1 MSGTRTVDRGN
12 DHTAGTTG
20 TTAEGGFAVSYLRTS
35 LPGGVLT
42 ERDGARPRQIRR
54 IVRAQLR
61 HWRLEELVEPA
72 QLVVSELVTNAFQH
86 GWGDEV
92 GIRLSRTARTV
103 RVEVRTSPLPT
114 PRPVTA
120 PAARPVPAPTPRPLP
135 GPTATP
141 PPTATPTAFPNGGP
155 VPYANGGPRPVP
167 AAPRPA
173 AGRARPVVAPPRP
186 APGAPPT
193 GPPAPRDVP
202 ASARA
207 APPAAREA
215 FARTAPFLPRD
226 PLAERGRGL
235 FLVEALADDWGI
247 RGDGAVVW
255 CTLSSPDGPEE
266 LERGAGEATGRAIG
280 AASRP

>member
-1 MSGTRTVDRGN
+1 M
-12 DHTAGTTG
+12 
-20 TTAEGGFAVSYLRTS
+20 SYLRTS

-92 GIRLSRTARTV
+92 GIHLSRTARTV

-120 PAARPVPAPTPRPLP
+120 PAPLPVTPSAPLPATAPASRPLP
-135 GPTATP
+135 RPPAPAPAPAPP
-141 PPTATPTAFPNGGP
+141 PPTASTNGQ
-155 VPYANGGPRPVP
+155 VPYVNAGPRPVP

-173 AGRARPVVAPPRP
+173 AGRARPVVASPGP
-186 APGAPPT
+186 APGAPPHGT
-193 GPPAPRDVP
+193 PAPRPVP

-207 APPAAREA
+207 TPTAAVREG
-215 FARTAPFLPRD
+215 FGRTAPFLPRD

-255 CTLSSPDGPEE
+255 CTLSSPDGSEA
-266 LERGAGEATGRAIG
+266 LEGAKGADRDAPGRAIG

>member
-1 MSGTRTVDRGN
+1 M
-12 DHTAGTTG
+12 
-20 TTAEGGFAVSYLRTS
+20 SYLRTS

-92 GIRLSRTARTV
+92 GIHLSRTARTV

-114 PRPVTA
+114 PRPVSVPTPSPVSGPASRPVLA
-120 PAARPVPAPTPRPLP
+120 PAPRPLP

-141 PPTATPTAFPNGGP
+141 PPPPTSF
-155 VPYANGGPRPVP
+155 ANGQAPHVNGEPRPVP

-173 AGRARPVVAPPRP
+173 AGRARPVVATPRT
-186 APGAPPT
+186 APGAPPP

-202 ASARA
+202 APARA
-207 APPAAREA
+207 TPPAAGREA
-215 FARTAPFLPRD
+215 FGRTAPFLPRD

-255 CTLSSPDGPEE
+255 CTLSSPDGPDA
-266 LERGAGEATGRAIG
+266 LEGAGR
-280 AASRP
+280 R